1 MSPVFLFLVRRSK
14 EKGKLLPSPP
24 PHPPPP
30 LLVLRW
36 GAEMMSSSAATVG
49 VEKATSDL
57 LSGPDWTLNMEICDA
72 VNSNQW
78 QPKDVVKAIK
88 KRLQHKNPMVQ
99 YLALTLLETMIK
111 NCGDFVHFQVAERDI
126 LQDMVK
132 IAKKKTDMQ
141 VRDKILVLL
150 DSWQEAFGGPQ
161 GKYPQYFWAYTDL
174 KRSGIRFPPRS
185 GDSAPI
191 FTPPVAHPTPRPPV
205 GYGMPNNTSVRLDEA
220 MASEM
225 GNLSLSDLDSIRQVT
240 EVLSEMLQAINPND
254 KEAVKDEVIV
264 DLVSQCRSNQK
275 KIMQLV
281 SSTGDEEL
289 LAQGLA
295 LNDEIQYIIT
305 KHDAISSGSPLPA
318 ISSGSPLPADTS
330 RSDPSPSMAANQD
343 TVTAESSVSRE
354 TPTPVAATTSQFE
367 DDEEEEDGFT
377 QLARRNTKNK
387 VVAAQIQGDS
397 PGTESAS
404 TSKTEGLPSASGNEL
419 VLAETPSSIKTG
431 GKDQDII
438 DLLNLALVPT
448 NASPP
453 CTPPAPHTAAPNP
466 PPLAS
471 NGVGSPPTTSP
482 QQTQGISYGQQ
493 PFSTTQGYVPYNSYV
508 APWAQQTLP
517 QPIPQLQPQSQP
529 LAQPQPQYP
538 QYSLSS
544 SYPPPPW
551 AVQPSNTGTGFNPT
565 TSEYIPSQVAGSG
578 GYHNAS
584 RPLQQQNSFNSVG
597 NNPPSNSRPLLQQTS
612 FGSRG
617 NTLTAGSLPA
627 NKPFIPSYRLFEDL
641 VDLKT
646 ADGRTK
652 TSIDSP
658 SLAGSSSQNTIS
670 SRKW

>member
-1 MSPVFLFLVRRSK
+1 
-14 EKGKLLPSPP
+14 
-24 PHPPPP
+24 
-30 LLVLRW
+30 
-36 GAEMMSSSAATVG
+36 MMSSSAATVG

-174 KRSGIRFPPRS
+174 KRSGIRFPPRT

-205 GYGMPNNTSVRLDEA
+205 GYGMPSNASVRLDEA

-225 GNLSLSDLDSIRQVT
+225 GNLSLSDLNSIRQVT

-254 KEAVKDEVIV
+254 KEAVKDELII
-264 DLVSQCRSNQK
+264 DLVGQCRSNQK
-275 KIMQLV
+275 KIMHLV
-281 SSTGDEEL
+281 SSTGNEEL

-305 KHDAISSGSPLPA
+305 KHDAIA
-318 ISSGSPLPADTS
+318 SGSPLPADIS
-330 RSDPSPSMAANQD
+330 RPDTSPSKIANQD
-343 TVTAESSVSRE
+343 TVIAESSISTDTPMPVAA
-354 TPTPVAATTSQFE
+354 TPTPVAVTTNRFE

-387 VVAAQIQGDS
+387 TVASQGQEDS
-397 PGTESAS
+397 PGMESAS
-404 TSKTEGLPSASGNEL
+404 TSRTEGLSSASGNEL
-419 VLAETPSSIKTG
+419 VLAENPSSVKTG

-453 CTPPAPHTAAPNP
+453 STPPAPHTSAQNP
-466 PPLAS
+466 PPAS
-471 NGVGSPPTTSP
+471 NGVGSQATTSP
-482 QQTQGISYGQQ
+482 QPIQGNSYNQQ
-493 PFSTTQGYVPYNSYV
+493 PFSTQGYVPYNNYV
-508 APWAQQTLP
+508 APWAQQTIP
-517 QPIPQLQPQSQP
+517 QPISQPQPQP
-529 LAQPQPQYP
+529 HPQYP
-538 QYSLSS
+538 QYSSSS

-551 AVQPSNTGTGFNPT
+551 AVQASNMGTGFNPT
-565 TSEYIPSQVAGSG
+565 TNEYVSSQVAGSG
-578 GYHNAS
+578 GYSSVS
-584 RPLQQQNSFNSVG
+584 RPLQQQNAFSSVG
-597 NNPPSNSRPLLQQTS
+597 NNPASNSRPLLQQTS

-617 NTLTAGSLPA
+617 STPSSGSLPA

-646 ADGRTK
+646 ADGRVK

-658 SLAGSSSQNTIS
+658 SLAGSSSQSTIS